1 MRIGLEAKRKLRN
14 GKIAT
19 RPAGIRD
26 EPTAPMEFGE
36 EEAGLIIRPNGFP

>member
-26 EPTAPMEFGE
+26 ELRAPEELGE
-36 EEAGLIIRPNGFP
+36 